1 MTTADSRRLGG
12 AARQIAALHAASWKT
27 TYRGIFADHYL
38 DHEVDGE
45 RRKHWRARVRELVTG
60 RGEIFLATSGDEAL
74 GFTCI
79 EIGPEPEWGA
89 LVDNLHVLPSYKGA
103 GLGAALLEAG
113 AKWAAAHGQRQMYL
127 WVYAGN
133 TAARRF
139 YARLGWREAQR
150 RVEDVPGGAKRTVL
164 RMVKPL

>member
-1 MTTADSRRLGG
+1 MTAADSRRLDRI
-12 AARQIAALHAASWKT
+12 ARQVAALHAASWKV
-27 TYRGIFADHYL
+27 TYRGIFSNHYL
-38 DHEVDGE
+38 DNEVDGE
-45 RRKHWRARVRELVTG
+45 RRKHWRARVRQLAAG
-60 RGEIFLATSGDEAL
+60 QGQIFLATAGGDAL

-89 LVDNLHVLPSYKGA
+89 LVDNLHVLPSFKRA

-113 AKWAAAHGQRQMYL
+113 ATWAAGRGQKQLYL

-139 YARLGWREAQR
+139 YDRLGWREAQR
-150 RVEDVPGGAKRTVL
+150 RVEDVPGGAKRMVL

>member
-1 MTTADSRRLGG
+1 MSAAESRRLDRV
-12 AARQIAALHAASWKT
+12 ARQIAALHAASWKT

-38 DHEVDGE
+38 DHEVDTE
-45 RRKHWRARVRELVTG
+45 RRRHWLARVRQLSTG
-60 RGEIFLATSGDEAL
+60 QGEIFLATSADRAL
-74 GFTCI
+74 GFACI
-79 EIGPEPEWGA
+79 EIGPEREWGA
-89 LVDNLHVLPSYKGA
+89 LVDNLHVLPTFKGA

-113 AKWAAAHGQRQMYL
+113 AKWAAAQGQKQMYL

-139 YARLGWREAQR
+139 YDRLGWREAQR
-150 RVEDVPGGAKRTVL
+150 RAEEVPGGAKRMVL